1 MMAKSGL
8 ALLLVIGAFA
18 TPAYAN
24 YFSNP
29 FTGITLNIGSAPNPT
44 PADIR
49 VDRLPTVTQDDST
62 AVQPATASTNNDK
75 NPAPVAQNPQ
85 PAASGSGA
93 VPTASQSR

>member
-1 MMAKSGL
+1 MMAKTGL
-8 ALLLVIGAFA
+8 ALLLVVGAFA
-18 TPAYAN
+18 TPASAN

-29 FTGITLNIGSAPNPT
+29 YTGVTLNIGSAPNPT

-49 VDRLPTVTQDDST
+49 LDRLPAITQDDSNT
-62 AVQPATASTNNDK
+62 AQPATASNGTDR
-75 NPAPVAQNPQ
+75 NPAPVAQNPA